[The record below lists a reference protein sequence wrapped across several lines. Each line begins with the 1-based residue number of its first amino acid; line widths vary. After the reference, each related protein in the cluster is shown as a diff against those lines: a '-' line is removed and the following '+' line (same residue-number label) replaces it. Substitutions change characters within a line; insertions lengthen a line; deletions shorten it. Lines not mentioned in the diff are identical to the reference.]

1 MELNPKSIVEFKTF
15 HHQESAVPQ
24 SILTPDLRVLWHNRA
39 FQELFRLDNEV
50 QDEHIGRFATFTG
63 SDRRSLYHQLNDPQ
77 TGYSFLGRGESQF
90 QHYSTLYTDV
100 LIMPLLKEGENEKEI
115 SGYCAYFHDVSAD
128 HKQNLKTIFSGLLQ
142 ASLMKDNDTGEH
154 IERVNQYSALMAEEL
169 YRAGTILEVNREFV
183 ENISFLAA
191 MHDVGKIGVPD
202 DLLNKEGPLEDWEW
216 EIMKT
221 HTLNGAY
228 ILASYPD
235 PMAVE
240 IARSHH
246 ERWDGSGYPYGLLGA
261 MIPLSARIVTIADVY
276 DALRT
281 KRSYKEEMSHTQ
293 AKDLILLGK
302 ETQFDP
308 ELLELFRDLEPEFKR
323 IYDEMVE
330 GARLQ
335 NQHLP
340 EELD

>member
-1 MELNPKSIVEFKTF
+1 MEWNAESIIDFKAF

-24 SILTPDLRVLWHNRA
+24 SILSADLRIIWHNRA
-39 FQELFRLDNEV
+39 FQELFRLEEEV
-50 QDEHIGRFATFTG
+50 CDEHIGRFAAFSG
-63 SDRRSLYHQLNDPQ
+63 SDQRSLFHQLNDPD
-77 TGYSFLGRGESQF
+77 TGYSFSGRGESQF
-90 QHYSTLYTDV
+90 QHHSKLYTDV
-100 LIMPLLKEGENEKEI
+100 LIIPLLSKDQEEAIG
-115 SGYCAYFHDVSAD
+115 GYCAYFHDVSAD
-128 HKQNLKTIFSGLLQ
+128 YKQNLKAIFSGLLQ
-142 ASLMKDNDTGEH
+142 ASLMKDNDTGQH

-169 YRAGTILEVNREFV
+169 YRSGTILEVNLDFV

-191 MHDVGKIGVPD
+191 MHDVGKIGIPD

-235 PMAVE
+235 SMAVE

-246 ERWDGSGYPYGLLGA
+246 ERWDGSGYPYGLLGS

-281 KRSYKEEMSHTQ
+281 KRSYKDEMSHAQ
-293 AKDLILLGK
+293 AKELILLGK

-308 ELLELFRDLEPEFKR
+308 DLVELFKDLEPDFER
-323 IYDEMVE
+323 IYAEMVD
-330 GARLQ
+330 RPSSRTQ
-335 NQHLP
+335 TLP
-340 EELD
+340 TELD